1 MRKGLKTFYK
11 VISVETLFWI
21 ILIVVTIYFI

>member
-11 VISVETLFWI
+11 VMSVETLFWFL
-21 ILIVVTIYFI
+21 LIVGTLYFF

>member
-11 VISVETLFWI
+11 VVSIDTLFWVLL
-21 ILIVVTIYFI
+21 ILGTLYFF